1 MKVELQAGVNTE
13 ARRLQQS
20 LISEGKTFFAIG
32 VDNDV
37 VGHFDLKQLSG
48 IFESRRDLLVALGGI
63 ESAGGMIV
71 QEYET

>member
-1 MKVELQAGVNTE
+1 MELQAGVNAG
-13 ARRLQQS
+13 ARQLQQS

-32 VDNDV
+32 VDNNM
-37 VGHFDLKQLSG
+37 VGHFNFKQFSG
-48 IFESRRDLLVALGGI
+48 ILESRCDLLVALGGI